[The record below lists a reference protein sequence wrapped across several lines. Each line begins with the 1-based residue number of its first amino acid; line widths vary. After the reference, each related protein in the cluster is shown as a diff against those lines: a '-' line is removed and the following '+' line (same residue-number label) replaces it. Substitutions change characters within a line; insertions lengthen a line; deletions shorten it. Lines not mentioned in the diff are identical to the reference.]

1 MMQQYSIHKT
11 GKQYV
16 VQAKGKDLLICESRR
31 EAEHIISGVATT
43 AETSVS
49 QARPLTS
56 LDGHRV
62 ATSTGVAANADG
74 PHKRIPCNSGPGI
87 GAARCLIL
95 PGNPAIL
102 T

>member
-49 QARPLTS
+49 QARPLTAWMVIE
-56 LDGHRV
+56 LQPQLG
-62 ATSTGVAANADG
+62 
-74 PHKRIPCNSGPGI
+74 
-87 GAARCLIL
+87 LL
-95 PGNPAIL
+95 PMP
-102 T
+102 TFSSR